1 MQSEVLAIEYREI
14 ATFENIRP
22 VEMVL
27 IKLSNGLDMWMR
39 YEGDSEGLTC
49 DPSRDPC
56 LYLFSHVQL
65 FATPWTAACQAPLP
79 MGFSRQECWSRLPF
93 PTPGDLP
100 NPGIEPTFLATPALA
115 GRYFVTEPPG

>member
-1 MQSEVLAIEYREI
+1 MDWKNLSVNVVNPVRLLKKLKKCRVRFLAIEYREI

-39 YEGDSEGLTC
+39 YEGDAECLTW

-56 LYLFSHVQL
+56 LVLAQSCSTLCNTKDCSLPGSSAHGIFRARILEWVTIFS
-65 FATPWTAACQAPLP
+65 
-79 MGFSRQECWSRLPF
+79 
-93 PTPGDLP
+93 
-100 NPGIEPTFLATPALA
+100 
-115 GRYFVTEPPG
+115 